1 MTRRENQHQPAY
13 LPWSAIADIA
23 VRVLLSIIFLTPLA
37 LYPAGGM
44 WYMTSKL
51 SLCNL
56 MKKWLILIIIKQSK
70 ADGLKLVFKEV
81 SGSDHSRRNNTT

>member
-1 MTRRENQHQPAY
+1 MTRRENQHQSAY

-44 WYMTSKL
+44 WYMTGKL
-51 SLCNL
+51 NLCNL
-56 MKKWLILIIIKQSK
+56 MTKWLILIIIKTKQS
-70 ADGLKLVFKEV
+70 
-81 SGSDHSRRNNTT
+81 